1 MPNPIDFA
9 KVESL
14 RRHML
19 LRNKDMAELMGVTR
33 MTYYGWLK
41 GKPLRNK
48 NDAKVRST
56 LRLMLVLLTEHGWPE
71 PQVIAMSPD
80 DRYAELLRLIEE
92 VTRPEEAEEET
103 EEE

>member
-1 MPNPIDFA
+1 MPKPIDFD

-41 GKPLRNK
+41 GKPLRKK
-48 NDAKVRST
+48 NDEKVRST
-56 LRLMLVLLTEHGWPE
+56 LRLMLVLLTEHSWPE

-80 DRYAELLRLIEE
+80 ERYAALQELIEE
-92 VTRPEEAEEET
+92 ITQPEAEEET
-103 EEE
+103 EE

>member
-1 MPNPIDFA
+1 MAKPIDFT

-33 MTYYGWLK
+33 MTYFGWAK

-56 LRLMLVLLTEHGWPE
+56 LRLMLIILNEHKWPQ
-71 PQVIAMSPD
+71 PQVIAM
-80 DRYAELLRLIEE
+80 E
-92 VTRPEEAEEET
+92 PEERFNELKVLVNELTQPAPKAQEE
-103 EEE
+103 